1 MPLTDIKRLKMSDT
15 VIDLVNDSESE
26 DVIMID
32 DQPETSEPKEEKQSM
47 ETNEQEEEP
56 NASVND
62 TDEVEFVPIS
72 QQTLAEEKKNAGNE
86 EYKSKRYDDALRLY
100 TEAINLSPDTAAYY
114 GNRSACHMMRG
125 DYRAALN
132 DVKKAISIDE
142 KYEKGYIRM
151 AKCSLVL
158 GDVVGTEQ
166 AIRKFLSFDPS
177 NTALRDEITLLK
189 QLRDFNEKAAACYD
203 LKDYR
208 TCLFHCDNAI
218 KIAPASIQNKLLKAE
233 CLAMLHRFEEAGN
246 IAITIMQSNSANADA
261 IYVRGLTLY
270 YCDNLEKGLLHFERA
285 LMLDPD
291 HKKAKAM
298 RQKAKQLKE
307 KKETGNELFKTG
319 KFRPALTTYSEALEI
334 DPLNKDINS
343 KLYYNRAL
351 VNSKLGNLREAITD
365 CTKALSLNEKYMKAL
380 LQRAKL
386 HYNMENYEEAVKDYE
401 KALKH
406 DRSMEI
412 KNLLKDA
419 KLQLKKSKRKDYYKI
434 LGVTK
439 QASEDEI
446 KKAYRKRALVHHP
459 DRHANA
465 TDEEKK
471 EQERKFKEL
480 GEAYTVLSDPV
491 KKSRYDSG
499 QDLEDMSGA
508 DFDPQNVYR
517 QFFFP
522 SDFSF
527 GGFPASGGSGQ
538 GGNYSFHFG

>member
-1 MPLTDIKRLKMSDT
+1 MSDT
-15 VIDLVNDSESE
+15 VIDLANDSESE

-32 DQPETSEPKEEKQSM
+32 DQPETSAIKEEKKSM
-47 ETNEQEEEP
+47 ETNDEQED
-56 NASVND
+56 ASTVND
-62 TDEVEFVPIS
+62 SDEVEFVPINC
-72 QQTLAEEKKNAGNE
+72 QTLAEEKKNSGNE
-86 EYKSKRYDDALRLY
+86 EYKSKRYDAALRLY

-132 DVKKAISIDE
+132 DVKKAITIDE
-142 KYEKGYIRM
+142 KYEKGYVRL
-151 AKCSLVL
+151 AKCSLML
-158 GDVVGTEQ
+158 GDVIGTEQ
-166 AIRKFLSFDPS
+166 AIRKFLSFDAS
-177 NTALRDEITLLK
+177 NTALRDEIAGLK
-189 QLRDFNEKAAACYD
+189 QLRDYNEKAAACYD
-203 LKDYR
+203 SQDYR
-208 TCLFHCDNAI
+208 TCLYHCDNAI
-218 KIAPASIQNKLLKAE
+218 KIAPSSIQNKLLKAE
-233 CLAMLHRFEEAGN
+233 CLAMLQRFEEASN
-246 IAITIMQSNSANADA
+246 IAITVMQMNSANADA

-285 LMLDPD
+285 LLLDPD

-307 KKETGNELFKTG
+307 KKESGNELFKTG

-334 DPLNKDINS
+334 DPQNKDINS

-365 CTKALSLNEKYMKAL
+365 CTKALSLNDKYMKAL

-386 HYNMENYEEAVKDYE
+386 YYNMENFEEAVKDYE
-401 KALKH
+401 VAIKLE
-406 DRSMEI
+406 RSIEI

-439 QASEDEI
+439 QATEDEI

-480 GEAYTVLSDPV
+480 GEAYTVLSDPM

-499 QDLEDMSGA
+499 HDLEDMSSGA
-508 DFDPQNVYR
+508 DIDPQNVYR

-522 SDFSF
+522 SEFSF
-527 GGFPASGGSGQ
+527 GGFPASGGNAH